1 MISGVESCLTI
12 LNRGKFYRVACYRKN
27 RLLTPPEL
35 QLQIQGIIDDAE
47 TACDPGEDLIAT
59 MTASK
64 RTDWYVSQNSNKT
77 KETYR
82 VSHMHVGWVGRLTS
96 MSVWADVNLAE
107 ERRGWE
113 LGQKDGA
120 PQIIVNLTQ
129 VHEQMRQPV

>member
-1 MISGVESCLTI
+1 MISGVESCFTI
-12 LNRGKFYRVACYRKN
+12 LYRDKFYRVACYRKN

-82 VSHMHVGWVGRLTS
+82 VSHLHVGWVGRLTS
-96 MSVWADVNLAE
+96 MSVWADGNLAE
-107 ERRGWE
+107 EAGN
-113 LGQKDGA
+113 LGKRMEHPNQSQTNPG
-120 PQIIVNLTQ
+120 
-129 VHEQMRQPV
+129 HEHMRQPV